1 MIVLFSYYGYSVY
14 DSGHLPAYISFFYYL
29 LFRCERCGLTKDG
42 EISQKLSAIYT
53 WVYYIKYLLNVNAF
67 TNKLHT
73 MWGTDSLPAPN
84 YKVQNKRNRLDPDT
98 EMRRTEKIVQQI
110 YETALS
116 LYKAWLKTS
125 RKINRVTSDEEN
137 IDTNY
142 D

>member
-1 MIVLFSYYGYSVY
+1 
-14 DSGHLPAYISFFYYL
+14 
-29 LFRCERCGLTKDG
+29 
-42 EISQKLSAIYT
+42 
-53 WVYYIKYLLNVNAF
+53 
-67 TNKLHT
+67 
-73 MWGTDSLPAPN
+73 MWGTDSLAAPN
-84 YKVQNKRNRLDPDT
+84 YKVQSKRNRLDPDT